1 MDLDEDRPHDR
12 LKTINTNFVTR
23 FDNVAPES
31 LYIEYADKGPDAS
44 SEIALSWT
52 ALTGGGGQ
60 DSYGQPLSP
69 WASYRIFYEIGADP
83 STNSPYFDVAEYA
96 NLGNVG
102 TDSVILS
109 NLAFGAEYHLDIAG
123 VDQAGNVGE
132 LMLPKQVTLLAF
144 NMTQAVTRVNTTS
157 LVNAAHLSWTATNE
171 NGIIQRAVDLIYVD
185 AASFTAALS
194 NQWKHATTIT
204 NDTWAM
210 EDSLNIP
217 AGRTRFYRAAIGNS
231 WMTNRNPRAAS
242 KEVWGIRPVTLYPG
256 QNWVSLFGRPVNN
269 TVIDLIGTNLPAG
282 SAATSPD
289 ATKITWYART
299 AQSSPPWWVATQQ
312 VALVNDSGNYYWAVT
327 EGGATWGNGVALP
340 LHEAFVIEIPT
351 NRSPQT
357 IYLVGQVPTNTLS
370 QTVQSALSSTA
381 AGRNLISLNLPKAMH
396 PSEMG
401 LLTSGFKGG
410 LAPALS
416 DQLWKYDRA
425 NQKAPYAVWYRTT
438 DGTWRMTHPIPFPLV
453 PTNYF
458 SPDDGIYMWIKNS
471 TNSNWNLTQP
481 LPYIE
486 PSIRM
491 NP

>member
-1 MDLDEDRPHDR
+1 M
-12 LKTINTNFVTR
+12 
-23 FDNVAPES
+23 
-31 LYIEYADKGPDAS
+31 
-44 SEIALSWT
+44 
-52 ALTGGGGQ
+52 
-60 DSYGQPLSP
+60 
-69 WASYRIFYEIGADP
+69 
-83 STNSPYFDVAEYA
+83 
-96 NLGNVG
+96 
-102 TDSVILS
+102 
-109 NLAFGAEYHLDIAG
+109 
-123 VDQAGNVGE
+123 DQAGNVGE
-132 LMLPKQVTLLAF
+132 LMLPAQVTLLAF

-370 QTVQSALSSTA
+370 QTVQSALSSTTK
-381 AGRNLISLNLPKAMH
+381 GRNLISLNLPKAMH

-416 DQLWKYDRA
+416 DQLWKDDRA

-438 DGTWRMTHPIPFPLV
+438 DGTWRMTHPIPFPPV

-458 SPDDGIYMWIKNS
+458 SPDDGIVIWIQNS
-471 TNSNWNLTQP
+471 TNNNWNLTQP
-481 LPYIE
+481 LPYTE